1 MAVTPAQAT
10 ATTDALSGLPIA
22 GDLALA
28 GLGSTAANPNWLYRG
43 IQGAKLGAEGIVD
56 LAAQAKNMPWM
67 EAIRGAAP
75 KWAGGTG
82 GYTYD
87 PFYKGAGKLPLSQ
100 MVKTGGDPL
109 GRKVFQAA
117 TGFLPKTVA
126 RFAGP
131 IGAAYGVGDLAYR
144 GTSALLDAT
153 GGTERLENLGGNIYE
168 YFNPEQTSVEE
179 QIARDEAAG
188 LFDVDERSVA
198 QLQGGGYLGS
208 IPRAL
213 GGIFPG
219 ATPTTILPEQP
230 SPRGFGY
237 QAAFSRDPA
246 FDVNERSMASLAP
259 VDRTNYE
266 RTVREPTWFPPT
278 TSSGSAMAETAG
290 DRNYLSDI
298 EKWRIQNEEKQ
309 DLSVED
315 MQAHDVRDHI
325 DLVYGVRMESPY
337 AHTDTIRK
345 TLSAAGKILPDFMRD
360 AYLTSSMGDS
370 LEGIQNLVED
380 HTKGESLVT
389 PSHIFPRI
397 DLGDWSRGDPV
408 PKDEAQEDIRH
419 MLKDVV
425 NNTLF
430 TAARDAEISP
440 MEIYENDNVVF
451 DEGKFDVLAEA
462 LLDEKAHVDQL
473 GAALELVRDAPEDE
487 RVVESFTEQ
496 GLIDIASQVES
507 FANIPA
513 APWTPQAPVI
523 PDIVVPPPAVAPPP
537 PVDDFSSMFP
547 SPAPEPQVEDFSA
560 IRDRAAEKAA
570 ERDREAEAAS
580 AKRGREAEAAAAERS
595 RAAEAAAE
603 QRKEAA
609 KQRVRD
615 KKAAAKR
622 EAADKR
628 AADRA
633 AAKSA
638 RMSAARQRDIAKA
651 AKAARAAEAA
661 REAATKKA
669 AEDQRRKDAEAQ
681 KIWEQH
687 KKWAAENAKKLRER
701 EANRL
706 KQMGYKKPVTGSQFI
721 YT

>member
-278 TSSGSAMAETAG
+278 TESGIGGMIIEPTTLPPVETPEVWRARQESEAREEVET
-290 DRNYLSDI
+290 DRVATLDALRGMYRQPNI
-298 EKWRIQNEEKQ
+298 VWR
-309 DLSVED
+309 
-315 MQAHDVRDHI
+315 
-325 DLVYGVRMESPY
+325 
-337 AHTDTIRK
+337 
-345 TLSAAGKILPDFMRD
+345 
-360 AYLTSSMGDS
+360 DS
-370 LEGIQNLVED
+370 LEREGREAVEESRTATLKALNPMAPTGDDWTFDDPKLINAILIQKATGIIGLTDSMNDRIMADLDITSDEYD
-380 HTKGESLVT
+380 SLIHLIGSAT
-389 PSHIFPRI
+389 A
-397 DLGDWSRGDPV
+397 DPV
-408 PKDEAQEDIRH
+408 VKAYE
-419 MLKDVV
+419 
-425 NNTLF
+425 
-430 TAARDAEISP
+430 ARDTGDTP
-440 MEIYENDNVVF
+440 
-451 DEGKFDVLAEA
+451 AEA
-462 LLDEKAHVDQL
+462 IQDQINNIVGKEHGDLARATGTKLDVKKMWNDSRISKDISSTIQEGARTGEQGHTL
-473 GAALELVRDAPEDE
+473 AALSELAATDPTM
-487 RVVESFTEQ
+487 SSTEIALAKDLVKRYTTRGSQ
-496 GLIDIASQVES
+496 DLIDIATQQES
-507 FANIPA
+507 FANIPE
-513 APWTPQAPVI
+513 APWTPPAPVI
-523 PDIVVPPPAVAPPP
+523 PDISEILKAYVPPPAAPEPYVEQFEAPPP
-537 PVDDFSSMFP
+537 K
-547 SPAPEPQVEDFSA
+547 PAP
-560 IRDRAAEKAA
+560 R
-570 ERDREAEAAS
+570 
-580 AKRGREAEAAAAERS
+580 
-595 RAAEAAAE
+595 
-603 QRKEAA
+603 
-609 KQRVRD
+609 RVKYTPPKKVVK
-615 KKAAAKR
+615 KKAK
-622 EAADKR
+622 KV
-628 AADRA
+628 
-633 AAKSA
+633 KPGP
-638 RMSAARQRDIAKA
+638 
-651 AKAARAAEAA
+651 
-661 REAATKKA
+661 KKA
-669 AEDQRRKDAEAQ
+669 KKAKVSKTAVQKAVAPRRVKYTPPKPKSKTPVTRRK
-681 KIWEQH
+681 
-687 KKWAAENAKKLRER
+687 
-701 EANRL
+701 
-706 KQMGYKKPVTGSQFI
+706 GGKPKVRRVSKAPRRPGGR
-721 YT
+721 